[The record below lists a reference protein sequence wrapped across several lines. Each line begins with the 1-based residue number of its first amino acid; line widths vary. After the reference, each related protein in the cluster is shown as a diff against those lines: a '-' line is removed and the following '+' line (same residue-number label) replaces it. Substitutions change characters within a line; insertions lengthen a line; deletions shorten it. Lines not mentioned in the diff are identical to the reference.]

1 MMGMKRWIGGLV
13 TAATAGVLLAGG
25 TAFADTSIPPPASTS
40 TSSSTSSTAP
50 VPHKGEGVCTKRIP
64 ALLARIDTL
73 TAKINGDVNTR
84 GSTAWLTAQP
94 TRPAPPGTARARTC

>member
-1 MMGMKRWIGGLV
+1 MGMKRWIGGLV

-84 GSTAWLTAQP
+84 GSPAWLTAQP